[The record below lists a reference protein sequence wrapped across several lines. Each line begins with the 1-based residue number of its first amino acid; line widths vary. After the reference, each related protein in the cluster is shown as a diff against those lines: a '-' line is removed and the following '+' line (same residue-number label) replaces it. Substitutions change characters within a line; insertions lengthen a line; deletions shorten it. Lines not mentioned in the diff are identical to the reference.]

1 MVVELHGEVV
11 VNVCSH
17 FEVGPPLV
25 PLGVSGGKP
34 TCVDSCRKQRKYTM
48 ASSHGLVVKAEDS

>member
-34 TCVDSCRKQRKYTM
+34 TCVDSCRKQMKYNKIIDTN
-48 ASSHGLVVKAEDS
+48 GG